1 MAGTPKLGL
10 RKTLIL
16 RTRSG
21 CYTCRTRRRKCDEAK
36 PECANCVR
44 LGFKC
49 DGYGLRLR
57 WPGDPTEPNLPTL
70 GAPVGPGTRRV
81 LMPRATA
88 PAPAPASLAMPG
100 TLQFM
105 PSFPP
110 GSNKR
115 DAFLL
120 HHFVIHA
127 SACLG
132 PFSQDGTADLWLH
145 PFLRPA
151 IMSLAA
157 ASLYQLHLIH
167 RDDPTG
173 FMIGSAEAQATSAS
187 AYKRHAISLY
197 ADAVKTLSSAGLES
211 SDAMGLYLAASLL
224 LSLFE
229 WDLGS
234 AVSYFA
240 HLDGADAIVSQAFDN
255 ISKLS
260 CGLSILQSWARMHQ
274 TRLTRQLPFRPL
286 EQEKSGSSHRKT
298 AALSNQILSGSAS
311 LLVLLAEASSLRNRL
326 VLQTC
331 LETDKS
337 GHHSVLQFWREWYSE
352 VFDFPYVAEA
362 HSDEEKELDKSEL
375 LDSLGQNET
384 RLRAWRQSLPEAA
397 QPIIPQTEP
406 NEELS
411 YRKSPLPQII
421 PWTFQDSGAAL
432 QYLSYI
438 MGRILSSRE
447 ILDLYMLGD
456 HVPCSSEALHPLVM
470 NALSVIEA
478 LDPETSIT
486 HDVYGNGPLWIFGT
500 LATCV
505 PDPRVVAYLLDV
517 AVPRFDRLANCGPL
531 LDAVTSTSQILGC
544 VKLEIEAGRL
554 PFLCDPNVVLTDD
567 FTLDENSTGFIK
579 MAVVGRCYG
588 GLYRELVDVDWA
600 QD

>member
-57 WPGDPTEPNLPTL
+57 WPGDSTEPNLPTL
-70 GAPVGPGTRRV
+70 GARVGPETRRV
-81 LMPRATA
+81 LMPRATT
-88 PAPAPASLAMPG
+88 PAPTPASLVMPG
-100 TLQFM
+100 TLQFT

-110 GSNKR
+110 GSNKP

-120 HHFVIHA
+120 HHFVTHV

-132 PFSQDGTADLWLH
+132 PFSQDETADLWLH

-157 ASLYQLHLIH
+157 ASLYQLYLIH

-173 FMIGSAEAQATSAS
+173 FMIGSAEAQAHTAS

-197 ADAVKTLSSAGLES
+197 ADAVKTLSSAGLKS

-234 AVSYFA
+234 ARSYFA
-240 HLDGADAIVSQAFDN
+240 HLDGADAVVSLAFDS
-255 ISKLS
+255 ISKLPW
-260 CGLSILQSWARMHQ
+260 GLSILQSWARMHQ
-274 TRLTRQLPFRPL
+274 TRLTRQLAFRPL
-286 EQEKSGSSHRKT
+286 EQEKSGPTHRKT
-298 AALSNQILSGSAS
+298 AALSNQVLSGSAS
-311 LLVLLAEASSLRNRL
+311 LSTLLAEAFSLRNRL

-331 LETDKS
+331 LETDKFS
-337 GHHSVLQFWREWYSE
+337 QHSALKFWREWYSE
-352 VFDFPYVAEA
+352 VFNFSYVAEA

-375 LDSLGQNET
+375 LECLCQNEAQ
-384 RLRAWRQSLPEAA
+384 LCAWRLSLPEAA

-406 NEELS
+406 EEELS
-411 YRKSPLPQII
+411 SLKGLLPRTI
-421 PWTFQDSGAAL
+421 PWAFQDSGAAL

-456 HVPCSSEALHPLVM
+456 HVPCSSEPIHSLVM
-470 NALSVIEA
+470 DAFSAIEA

-517 AVPRFDRLANCGPL
+517 AMPRFDRLADCGPL
-531 LDAVTSTSQILGC
+531 LDAVTSANQILGC

-567 FTLDENSTGFIK
+567 FALDENSVSYIK
-579 MAVVGRCYG
+579 MAVVGRCHG
-588 GLYRELVDVDWA
+588 GFYRELVDADWT
-600 QD
+600 